1 MIVSQRWNRIKVKA
15 WLSVFILILVSCYLA
30 FFHFYTAPEKV
41 ITLTA
46 GDFEHIRFSSKKPS
60 LYSYQDNKLL
70 IEVDNS
76 ASFLMQAFDKVKPV
90 DKVAFE
96 WRSQGAPAITDAAHE
111 ARRDGDDA
119 VFKLGLLLASDSSPD
134 DIFLPSWM
142 RRVKELLHF
151 DSEQM
156 MFLVAGAKHPAGQH
170 WQGPYNSRMTMISMI
185 SVTDQQGWNKA
196 VYEFEEPVEVVAMW
210 LMADGDDT
218 HSTFITEI
226 KNIVI
231 KESAGLAE

>member
-1 MIVSQRWNRIKVKA
+1 MKV
-15 WLSVFILILVSCYLA
+15 WLSGFILIMVLAYLV
-30 FFHFYTAPEKV
+30 FFHFYTTPEKV
-41 ITLTA
+41 ISLTA
-46 GDFEHIRFSSKKPS
+46 GDFEHIRFSSKNPS
-60 LYSYQDNKLL
+60 QYRYQENKLL
-70 IEVDNS
+70 IEVENS
-76 ASFLMQAFDKVKPV
+76 ASFLMQAFDEVKHV
-90 DKVAFE
+90 NKVAFE
-96 WRSQGAPAITDAAHE
+96 WRSQGAPAIIDAAHE

-119 VFKLGLLLASDSSPD
+119 VFKLGLLLSSDSSPD

-196 VYEFEEPVEVVAMW
+196 VYEFEQPVEVVAMW

-218 HSTFITEI
+218 RSTFTTEI

-231 KESAGLAE
+231 GESDGVTE